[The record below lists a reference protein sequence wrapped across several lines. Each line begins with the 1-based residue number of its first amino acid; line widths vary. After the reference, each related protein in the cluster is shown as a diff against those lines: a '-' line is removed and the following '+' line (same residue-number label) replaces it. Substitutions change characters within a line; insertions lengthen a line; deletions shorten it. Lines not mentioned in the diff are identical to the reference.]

1 MRCCF
6 AEQVVIYHI
15 GLIASQY
22 FKILGDKD
30 RHGFT
35 KHTVVSVILI
45 VSEAFVSWQLL
56 FQIYFCQ
63 WFQYIWVMF
72 A

>member
-1 MRCCF
+1 MEPINSLLSIIHIIPISMCLV

-22 FKILGDKD
+22 FKVLGMKD

-35 KHTVVSVILI
+35 THTITSVALIMAEAI
-45 VSEAFVSWQLL
+45 VS
-56 FQIYFCQ
+56 
-63 WFQYIWVMF
+63 
-72 A
+72 

>member
-1 MRCCF
+1 MCLV

-22 FKILGDKD
+22 FKVLGMKD

-35 KHTVVSVILI
+35 THTITSVALIMAEAI
-45 VSEAFVSWQLL
+45 VS
-56 FQIYFCQ
+56 
-63 WFQYIWVMF
+63 
-72 A
+72 